1 MISSFHPDFVRYKL
15 PFSEASMLAGI
26 PISVPSNTITQACIS
41 SNQCLTTGAEK
52 ILSGQAD
59 IIIAGISICN
69 DVTHAL

>member
-1 MISSFHPDFVRYKL
+1 
-15 PFSEASMLAGI
+15 MLAGI

-59 IIIAGISICN
+59 IIVAGKHLKYHTH
-69 DVTHAL
+69 VTT

>member
-1 MISSFHPDFVRYKL
+1 
-15 PFSEASMLAGI
+15 MLAGI

-59 IIIAGISICN
+59 IIIAGKHMQCHTRIM
-69 DVTHAL
+69 T